1 MDCLAQASA
10 GALFALSSGMDR
22 NEFFAVLD
30 QLTPSQIEARL
41 PLWDHDQ
48 LKWVGEYLQRQDSGT
63 SQTERPDALRPDAA
77 LAAAVA
83 MATKAN
89 RLATVALIIAIGAML
104 AAIVSGLA
112 VILVLSG

>member
-1 MDCLAQASA
+1 
-10 GALFALSSGMDR
+10 MDR

-48 LKWVGEYLQRQDSGT
+48 LKWVGEYLQRQGSGAP
-63 SQTERPDALRPDAA
+63 QAERSDALPDVR

-89 RLATVALIIAIGAML
+89 KRRL
-104 AAIVSGLA
+104 SP
-112 VILVLSG
+112 